1 MYHLDA
7 LIIIM
12 NAKTRIKKWG
22 NSYAVRIPSL
32 VIRELGVSLDDEVEM
47 EVGKRGVLI
56 KKPRKTLNEML
67 ANINKDNIHPETDWG
82 FPVGKEIW

>member
-1 MYHLDA
+1 
-7 LIIIM
+7 M

-47 EVGKRGVLI
+47 EVGRRGVFI
-56 KKPRKTLNEML
+56 KKPRKTLKEMMK
-67 ANINKDNIHPETDWG
+67 NMGKDNIPEELEWG
-82 FPVGKEIW
+82 EPRGQEIW